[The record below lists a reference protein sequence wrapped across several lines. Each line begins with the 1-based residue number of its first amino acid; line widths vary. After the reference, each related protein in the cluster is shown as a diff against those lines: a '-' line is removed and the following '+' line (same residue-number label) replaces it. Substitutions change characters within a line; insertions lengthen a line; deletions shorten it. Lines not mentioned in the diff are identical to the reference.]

1 MNKLD
6 FMSLGKKAVQ
16 VYIYKAYGIALGLR
30 DLTMSSY
37 TNNSEVQIGKY
48 RIGPWAKDQTLFQNI
63 YQVNFVSASKKFQV
77 FEWKVSDYDSFEP
90 SYILATSQTIE
101 VLIKKNH

>member
-16 VYIYKAYGIALGLR
+16 AYIYKAYGIALGLR
-30 DLTMSSY
+30 DLIMSSY
-37 TNNSEVQIGKY
+37 TNNSEGQIGKY
-48 RIGPWAKDQTLFQNI
+48 RIEPWAKDQTLFQNV
-63 YQVNFVSASKKFQV
+63 YQVNFVSANKKFQV
-77 FEWKVSDYDSFEP
+77 FEWKVNDYDSFEP

-101 VLIKKNH
+101 DSIKKKH

>member
-16 VYIYKAYGIALGLR
+16 AYIYKAYDIALGLR

-37 TNNSEVQIGKY
+37 TNNSEGQIGKY
-48 RIGPWAKDQTLFQNI
+48 RIEPWAKDQTLFRNI
-63 YQVNFVSASKKFQV
+63 YQVNFVSARKKFQV
-77 FEWKVSDYDSFEP
+77 FEWKVNDYDSFEP

-101 VLIKKNH
+101 DSIKKNH